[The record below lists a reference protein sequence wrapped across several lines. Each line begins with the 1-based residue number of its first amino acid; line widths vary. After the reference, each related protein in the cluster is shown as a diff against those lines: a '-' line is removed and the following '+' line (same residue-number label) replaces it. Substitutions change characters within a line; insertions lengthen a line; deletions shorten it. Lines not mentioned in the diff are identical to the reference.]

1 MMKKAWGTVVLM
13 GMVSGVQ
20 AQSSV
25 TVYGTVDAGVSK
37 QSDVATQVNKRD
49 NNKLGFRGVEE
60 LGNGL
65 KALFQLEIRYEP
77 DTGTIE
83 SVTRP
88 LFQGQSRVGLQGDF
102 GTVRLGRGLTPFQ
115 ESSAA
120 FEPWNGLPT
129 VAGFQT
135 DLAIAGYTSDP
146 LSPAGN
152 SRNRISNAVFYN
164 TPMMNGL
171 QLNMSWASK
180 EALVAG
186 GPEARVYP
194 YSLSSTYTAGLFSA
208 MLAHERNAVDTR
220 LWSVAAA
227 IKPTSDLKL
236 MASWQRQ
243 DQGATVPAS
252 PDTSS
257 WVIGANYIVGV
268 GKLLAGYGRKAPDN
282 AAQTRQISLGY
293 EHNLSARTYLYAD
306 LSNKKQAVAATP
318 AKSQS
323 VRYTSVGVHHNF

>member
-1 MMKKAWGTVVLM
+1 MKKVVGTVVLM
-13 GMVSGVQ
+13 GMVAGVQ

-25 TVYGTVDAGVSK
+25 TVYGTIDAGVSK
-37 QSDVATQVNKRD
+37 QTGLTTQVNKRD
-49 NNKLGFRGVEE
+49 NNKLGFRGTED

-120 FEPWNGLPT
+120 FEPWSGQPT
-129 VAGFQT
+129 AAGFQT

-164 TPMMNGL
+164 SPVMSGL
-171 QLNMSWASK
+171 QVNLSYATK
-180 EALVAG
+180 EATAPG
-186 GPEARVYP
+186 GAEARVYP
-194 YSLSSTYTAGLFSA
+194 YSLSSTYTAGMFSA
-208 MLAHERNAVDTR
+208 MLAHERNAVDTK

-227 IKPTSDLKL
+227 VKPIPALKL
-236 MASWQRQ
+236 MASWQKQ

-257 WVIGANYIVGV
+257 WLIGANYLVGA
-268 GKLLAGYGRKAPDN
+268 GKLLAGYGRKTPDN
-282 AAQTRQISLGY
+282 TATTRQVSLGY
-293 EHNLSARTYLYAD
+293 EHNLSIRTYLYAD
-306 LSNKKQAVAATP
+306 ISNKKQALASAP
-318 AKSQS
+318 ARSQT
-323 VRYTSVGVHHNF
+323 VRYSSVGIHHNF